1 MKKIDIHVHTI
12 AERGLLRSRGDT
24 FATPEEL
31 FEMYDMLGVE
41 KAVLLP
47 IVSPEGQTDTNTN
60 REIMGIAQRYPD
72 RFYWFCNI
80 DPRQDKN
87 DTATDFA
94 AMLRY
99 YRDCG
104 ARGLGEI
111 TANLPMDDPRVEA
124 LLAGCEETG
133 MPVTIHIGD
142 LGGDYGLVDSLGL
155 PKLEALLQK
164 FPKLILLGHSQK
176 FWSEIGGDV
185 TQETRGGNPKGPV
198 APGGRIPE
206 LMRRYPNLCGDLSAG
221 SGCNAM
227 MRDPEFGYAFL
238 EEFQDR
244 LFYGTDICSPRD
256 ISHIRVKMGPF
267 LEDGVARGKLSPQ
280 ACEKICW
287 GNALRLLEGRWE
299 IGEVTV

>member
-1 MKKIDIHVHTI
+1 MKRIDIHVHTI
-12 AERGLLRSRGDT
+12 AEPGILRPRGDT
-24 FATPEEL
+24 LATPEEL
-31 FEMYDMLGVE
+31 FSMYDQLGVE

-47 IVSPEGQTDTNTN
+47 IISPEGGYDTNTN
-60 REIMGIAQRYPD
+60 REIMGIAARYPD

-80 DPRQDKN
+80 DPRQGNN
-87 DTATDFA
+87 DTTTDFA
-94 AMLRY
+94 AMLAY
-99 YRDCG
+99 YRSCG
-104 ARGLGEI
+104 ARGLGEV

-124 LLAGCEETG
+124 LLAACQDAG

-155 PKLEALLQK
+155 PKLEKLLQK

-176 FWSEIGGDV
+176 FWSEISGDV
-185 TQETRGGNPKGPV
+185 TEAIRGTAPKGPV
-198 APGGRIPE
+198 TAGGRVPE

-221 SGCNAM
+221 SGCNAI
-227 MRDPEFGYAFL
+227 MRDPDFGYAFL

-244 LFYGTDICSPRD
+244 LFYGTDICSPLD

-267 LEDGVARGKLSPQ
+267 LDDGVASGKLSAQ
-280 ACEKICW
+280 AREKICW

-299 IGEVTV
+299 IGEKNL